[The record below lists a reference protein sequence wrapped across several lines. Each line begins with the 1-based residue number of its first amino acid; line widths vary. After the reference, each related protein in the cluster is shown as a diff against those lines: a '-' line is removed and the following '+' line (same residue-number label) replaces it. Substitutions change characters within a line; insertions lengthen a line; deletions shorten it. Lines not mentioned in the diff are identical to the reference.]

1 MKRFDF
7 PLERVREWREKQLAV
22 EEAKLERLFAE
33 LGAIAAARVELD
45 AEQARNEQ
53 MVVQSSGVTASDL
66 QALDGFRRYVKAERA
81 RIENLRADCDK
92 RIKEQ
97 RAAILEARRRY
108 ELLARLKQR
117 SLRLWTAG
125 MNRELEASAAEAYL
139 AKWNAER

>member
-7 PLERVREWREKQLAV
+7 PLERVREWREKQAAV
-22 EEAKLERLFAE
+22 EEAKLERLFGE
-33 LGAIAAARVELD
+33 LSAIASARAELD

-53 MVVQSSGVTASDL
+53 MVVQSAGVSASDL

-92 RIKEQ
+92 RIDEQ
-97 RAAILEARRRY
+97 RAVILDARRRY
-108 ELLARLKQR
+108 ELLGRLKQR
-117 SLRLWTAG
+117 SLRLWTAE
-125 MNRELEASAAEAYL
+125 MNRELEARAAEAYL

>member
-7 PLERVREWREKQLAV
+7 PLERVREWREKQVAV
-22 EEAKLERLFAE
+22 EEAKLERLFRELEAITAARAE
-33 LGAIAAARVELD
+33 LE

-53 MVVQSSGVTASDL
+53 MVVQSAGVTASDL

-81 RIENLRADCDK
+81 RIENLRADCNK
-92 RIKEQ
+92 RIEEQ

-117 SLRLWTAG
+117 SLRLWTAE
-125 MNRELEASAAEAYL
+125 MNRELEANAAEAYL

>member
-7 PLERVREWREKQLAV
+7 PLERVREWREKQVAI
-22 EEAKLERLFAE
+22 EEAKLEHLFRE
-33 LGAIAAARVELD
+33 LNTIAAARAELD
-45 AEQARNEQ
+45 AEQSRNEQ
-53 MVVQSSGVTASDL
+53 MVVHAAGATASDL
-66 QALDGFRRYVKAERA
+66 QALDGFRRHVKAERA
-81 RIENLRADCDK
+81 RIENLRADCSK
-92 RIKEQ
+92 RIDVQ

-108 ELLARLKQR
+108 ELLGRLKQR

>member
-7 PLERVREWREKQLAV
+7 PLERVREWREKQVAV

-33 LGAIAAARVELD
+33 LSAIAAARAELD

-53 MVVQSSGVTASDL
+53 LVVQAGGVTASDL
-66 QALDGFRRYVKAERA
+66 QALDGFRRYVKAERG
-81 RIENLRADCDK
+81 RIETLRADCSK
-92 RIKEQ
+92 RIEQQ

-108 ELLARLKQR
+108 ELLGRLKQR
-117 SLRLWTAG
+117 SLRLWTAE
-125 MNRELEASAAEAYL
+125 MNRELEANAAEAYL